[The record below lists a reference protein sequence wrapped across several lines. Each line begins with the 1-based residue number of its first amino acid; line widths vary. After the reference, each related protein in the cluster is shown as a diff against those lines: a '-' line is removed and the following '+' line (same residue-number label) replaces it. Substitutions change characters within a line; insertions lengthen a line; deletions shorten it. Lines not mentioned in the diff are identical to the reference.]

1 MTSSSSLKRRIRRR
15 AIQLLATLGAMLTHR
30 SIPAKDNAGSD
41 SLRSRK
47 AMTQDRFSVIQGPV
61 KWVLV

>member
-1 MTSSSSLKRRIRRR
+1 
-15 AIQLLATLGAMLTHR
+15 MLTHR